1 MIQMLKLTDKNIKI
15 NMINM
20 LINLQEEMEEL
31 RDKKL

>member
-20 LINLQEEMEEL
+20 LRNLQEEMEEL